1 MMESPPSD
9 STIPLQITL
18 VSVRISESVTT
29 SGVPGSFCGFS
40 QETAIINAIR
50 SVNPI
55 VIQLCFPIAYNILSA
70 YRPFGSYRWT
80 KIQKFWIGQGKKRQ
94 ILRKSATNVIL
105 LGKVLLLLQ
114 QQNRFQIMN
123 ATIDISYNQLLLL
136 LQQMPVRAQL
146 RLGKALTNQS
156 IRAELDYFLDV
167 FRTNEISE
175 EDILAEVKAVRHER
189 YALCS

>member
-1 MMESPPSD
+1 VCKFTVEKQSEKCAFSGHSD
-9 STIPLQITL
+9 FSRNGVAKIGIISFGWRKKKQI
-18 VSVRISESVTT
+18 
-29 SGVPGSFCGFS
+29 FH
-40 QETAIINAIR
+40 
-50 SVNPI
+50 
-55 VIQLCFPIAYNILSA
+55 
-70 YRPFGSYRWT
+70 
-80 KIQKFWIGQGKKRQ
+80 
-94 ILRKSATNVIL
+94 KSATNIIL

-156 IRAELDYFLDV
+156 IGAELDYFLDV

-189 YALCS
+189 YAKKN

>member
-1 MMESPPSD
+1 
-9 STIPLQITL
+9 
-18 VSVRISESVTT
+18 V
-29 SGVPGSFCGFS
+29 
-40 QETAIINAIR
+40 
-50 SVNPI
+50 
-55 VIQLCFPIAYNILSA
+55 
-70 YRPFGSYRWT
+70 
-80 KIQKFWIGQGKKRQ
+80 QGKKRQ
-94 ILRKSATNVIL
+94 ILRKTVTKFFL

-189 YALCS
+189 YAKKN